1 MYLSY
6 KCFLILAFAPRRMV
20 VSCVAARPSVCTE
33 NLVPLSGISAV
44 GPLDLSR
51 SLPLGPDATSRTAAS
66 ASLHRVDS
74 ADFAEIEAPANRAGS

>member
-6 KCFLILAFAPRRMV
+6 KCFLILAFAPRRMA

-51 SLPLGPDATSRTAAS
+51 SLLPRLRRD
-66 ASLHRVDS
+66 
-74 ADFAEIEAPANRAGS
+74 IANRGERVIDAFLEATITLD